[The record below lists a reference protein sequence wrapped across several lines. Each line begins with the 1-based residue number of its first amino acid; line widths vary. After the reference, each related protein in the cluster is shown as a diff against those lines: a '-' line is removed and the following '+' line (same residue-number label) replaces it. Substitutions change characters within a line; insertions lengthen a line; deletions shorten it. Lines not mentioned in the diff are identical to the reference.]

1 MSRNASSRIGE
12 QQIKARGST
21 VANQSVSHV
30 TGNPG
35 AATALLLKWWVV
47 HTKPRQ
53 EKALSEDLAN
63 LQIEHFLPLQRSV
76 RYYGKRKF
84 KVELPLFSGY
94 LFLNASPDQAISAD
108 RTGRVASLIKVADQE
123 RITAELRAI
132 RIALEQGADLSVS
145 GMIKSG
151 DTVEVTS
158 GPFKG
163 LRGIVDRSGPQGRLL
178 LGVHLIERAAVL
190 EIDHALL
197 KRVD

>member
-1 MSRNASSRIGE
+1 MTSPSATQDVGVPE
-12 QQIKARGST
+12 AATT
-21 VANQSVSHV
+21 VA
-30 TGNPG
+30 
-35 AATALLLKWWVV
+35 LKWWVV

-53 EKALSEDLAN
+53 EKALADDLTN
-63 LQIEHFLPLQRSV
+63 LQVDHFLPLQQSV

-84 KVELPLFSGY
+84 RVELPLFSGY

-108 RTGRVASLIKVADQE
+108 RTGRVASLIKVADQD
-123 RITAELRAI
+123 RIAAELRAI
-132 RIALEQGADLSVS
+132 RLALEQGADLSVS